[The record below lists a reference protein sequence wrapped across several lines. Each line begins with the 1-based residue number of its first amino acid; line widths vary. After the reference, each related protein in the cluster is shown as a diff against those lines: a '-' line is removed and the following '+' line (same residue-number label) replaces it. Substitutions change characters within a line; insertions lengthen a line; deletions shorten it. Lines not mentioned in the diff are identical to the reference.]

1 MVHQS
6 NATHVAPLGLGVIW
20 LTVYYKHAAPLGL
33 NEVKRNG
40 TQICVPYELRSSGAL
55 GLTLPRFYRH
65 IAPLERKAGSGFF
78 SIYGASIQCDTC
90 RPAGAWGHLADRV
103 L

>member
-40 TQICVPYELRSSGAL
+40 TQICVPYELHSSGAR

-65 IAPLERKAGSGFF
+65 IAPLERKTYLTGGETPSLRETDGF
-78 SIYGASIQCDTC
+78 SML
-90 RPAGAWGHLADRV
+90 RRLR
-103 L
+103 